1 MRRCWDISASKR
13 PQFNE
18 LVTLIGQIL
27 DDNVKQVRTLLN
39 YLHGKPYGDSFFKF
53 YLELS
58 GPYIRM
64 NSLQHEY
71 EQDIS
76 ILKEPA
82 TRKETVCDVES
93 APVTNAVSN
102 PTYMMLQGTSQ
113 LAKDYVNVPKSSK
126 KESVS
131 LDIDQQEGYLKMSP
145 IVPKQKRSIRDS
157 DESSVY
163 L

>member
-1 MRRCWDISASKR
+1 
-13 PQFNE
+13 
-18 LVTLIGQIL
+18 
-27 DDNVKQVRTLLN
+27 
-39 YLHGKPYGDSFFKF
+39 
-53 YLELS
+53 
-58 GPYIRM
+58 M

-76 ILKEPA
+76 VLKEPA
-82 TRKETVCDVES
+82 SRKETVSNVES

-113 LAKDYVNVPKSSK
+113 LANDYVNVPKSNK

-145 IVPKQKRSIRDS
+145 IVPKQKRSIRAS